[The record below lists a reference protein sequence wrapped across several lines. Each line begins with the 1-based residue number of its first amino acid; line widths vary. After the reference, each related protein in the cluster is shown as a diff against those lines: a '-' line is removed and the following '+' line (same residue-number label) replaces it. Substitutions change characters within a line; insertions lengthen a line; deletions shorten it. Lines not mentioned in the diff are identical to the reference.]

1 MFFIIIPFY
10 AILYLW
16 IDGDNFCLFLFLLL
30 FVFFPRQYPSFTI
43 VQILGTEGVNKDFAW
58 FEALFIVVFIFCC
71 IARPFQ
77 DVKQWKVLKHEGGNT
92 NNAEKHKGVGVRL
105 GQFPDDKWK
114 HHEPL

>member
-16 IDGDNFCLFLFLLL
+16 IDDGYFCLFLFLLL
-30 FVFFPRQYPSFTI
+30 FVFFPRQYPSYTI

-58 FEALFIVVFIFCC
+58 FEAIVVC

-77 DVKQWKVLKHEGGNT
+77 DVKQWNVLKHEAYNT

-114 HHEPL
+114 HHEPLQGF

>member
-16 IDGDNFCLFLFLLL
+16 IDDGYFCCLFLFLLL
-30 FVFFPRQYPSFTI
+30 FIFFPRQYPSYTV

-58 FEALFIVVFIFCC
+58 FRAIAIS

-77 DVKQWKVLKHEGGNT
+77 DVKQWNVLKHEGGNT

-105 GQFPDDKWK
+105 GISVAA
-114 HHEPL
+114 ERRYE